1 MFRKIKIYDV
11 LILLSAILSLV
22 FSETLWFR
30 GEHESAIFTGLW
42 VPSILGFGVYVK
54 LLNKNKND

>member
-1 MFRKIKIYDV
+1 MLKKIKIYDM
-11 LILLSAILSLV
+11 LIMLSAVLSLV

-30 GEHESAIFTGLW
+30 GEHESAIFIGLW
-42 VPSILGFGVYVK
+42 VPSILGFGIYIK